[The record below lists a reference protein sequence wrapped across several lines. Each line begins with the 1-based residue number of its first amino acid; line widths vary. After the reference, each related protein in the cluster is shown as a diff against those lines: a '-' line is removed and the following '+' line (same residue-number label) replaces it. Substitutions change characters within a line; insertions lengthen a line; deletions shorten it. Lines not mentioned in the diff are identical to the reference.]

1 MIGTNSLD
9 RMETMIAVS
18 VDKKTFHIFSKLQPK
33 DTIFKGKLS

>member
-18 VDKKTFHIFSKLQPK
+18 VDKKNISYLLEIAT
-33 DTIFKGKLS
+33 